1 MDSHYPSPGFATSIY
16 EGVFEVARE
25 KIGVGLHD
33 IVNSRATFVDDD
45 VLRVLQAVVSWKTEK
60 RIPLDRPDAMVAAN
74 ASLHMAVNSAG
85 FRKYFETPA
94 GDDWYHIRD
103 ILSLGGDVSA
113 ATAFTNVLALFP
125 ESEPPRQVG
134 SRQVQIDLIDES
146 HPDTD
151 VFSVHDRIRHP
162 MNYPS
167 DDALF
172 KSLLAL
178 PDQPYLP
185 TLDKR

>member
-1 MDSHYPSPGFATSIY
+1 MDSHYPPPDFAASIY

-25 KIGVGLHD
+25 KVGDGLHD

-60 RIPLDRPDAMVAAN
+60 GIPLNRPDAMVAAN
-74 ASLHMAVNSAG
+74 ASLHMAVNSSG

-94 GDDWYHIRD
+94 GDDWFHIRD
-103 ILSLGGDVSA
+103 ILSLGDDVSA
-113 ATAFTNVLALFP
+113 ATAFTNVLELFP
-125 ESEPPRQVG
+125 DCEPSRFTA
-134 SRQVQIDLIDES
+134 SRQDQIDLIDET
-146 HPDTD
+146 HPDID
-151 VFSVHDRIRHP
+151 VFNSHDRIRHP

-167 DDALF
+167 DDTLF

-185 TLDKR
+185 PPNMR